1 MPLQVALTHRTSYH
15 YDRLVALGP
24 QTIRLRPAPQAR
36 TAILSYALKVEPEP
50 HFINWQQ
57 DPQGNHLA
65 RVVFPDKVDRFEVT
79 VDLVADMVTINPFD
93 FFLEPEAETFPFG
106 YDHILDQE
114 LAPFRKAEPAGPLL
128 TEMLAGIDRSEQR
141 TVDML
146 VALNT
151 LVQGRVDYIV
161 RMEPGVLTPEET
173 LGLGKGS
180 CRDSAWLLVQVLRH
194 LGLAAR
200 FVSGYLIQLA
210 PDVKPLEGPPGP
222 ESDFTD
228 LHAWAEVY
236 LPGAGW
242 VGLDATS
249 GLLCGEG
256 HIPLAASPDPISAAP
271 ITGVV
276 EKAEVEFGFE
286 MSVRRI
292 RETPRTTKP
301 YTEKQWQAIL
311 ARGAEVDR
319 ALAAGDV
326 RLTMGGEPTFI
337 SATDLDAPEW
347 NTDAL
352 GPTKRAY
359 AGRLIRRLMGRWARG
374 AALQHTMGKQYP
386 GEQLPR
392 WALYCH
398 WRADGE
404 PVWNDTA
411 LLAGDDDTDNATA
424 TEAAAFARGLAE
436 RLQVDPGLVIQAYE
450 DIHYYLWREHR
461 LPANVL
467 TEDAKL
473 RDPLERAR
481 LTRIFGQGLSTPVGS
496 VLPIRRVMQDGTRR
510 WQSGRWSFRAG
521 ELFLVPGD
529 SPVGLRLPLES
540 LPWADPAQIEVETEA
555 DPFTPHAPLPTHQA
569 IRTHAP
575 LPDASGIDGF
585 RPVPQA
591 LPEVGKSDPGVVR
604 TALTVESRNGL
615 IHVFFPPLFAA
626 EDWLVLTAAVEATA
640 AEMGRKVI
648 LEGYLPPEDD
658 RLRHFSVT
666 PDPGVIEV
674 NIHPA
679 TSWAEQIELTEALYE
694 DARQVG
700 LATEKFNLDG
710 RHVGTGGGNHVV
722 MGAAKA
728 EDSPF
733 LRRPDLLKSLLGFWH
748 NHPSLSFAFSGQ
760 FIGPTSQHPRVDEA
774 RQDSLAELE
783 IAFSQIKSKQPVAP
797 WITDRLFRNILA
809 DMTGNTHR
817 TEFCIDKMYAPET
830 SSGRRGLVEFRALEM
845 PPHARMSAAQMLLM
859 RSAVAAF
866 WERPYERQLIHW
878 GTRVHD
884 DFLLPHYVEQD
895 FRSVLE
901 ELGNLGFPLD
911 PEWFAPHMAFRFP
924 QIGEIALRGMG
935 VELRNALEPWHV
947 LGEEPAG
954 GSTVRYVDSSVE
966 RVQARVSGWVEERY
980 LLACNGV
987 AVPLD
992 ATDREGEF
1000 VGGVRFKAWN
1010 PPSSL
1015 HPTIQPHVPLVFDV
1029 YDQWSGRSL
1038 GGMTYHVAHPGGLS
1052 YDRFPV
1058 NANEAEARRRTR
1070 FFPIGHSAGPMQEPV
1085 VTRSR
1090 EHPRT
1095 LDLRR
1100 AL

>member
-1 MPLQVALTHRTSYH
+1 M
-15 YDRLVALGP
+15 
-24 QTIRLRPAPQAR
+24 
-36 TAILSYALKVEPEP
+36 
-50 HFINWQQ
+50 
-57 DPQGNHLA
+57 
-65 RVVFPDKVDRFEVT
+65 
-79 VDLVADMVTINPFD
+79 
-93 FFLEPEAETFPFG
+93 
-106 YDHILDQE
+106 
-114 LAPFRKAEPAGPLL
+114 
-128 TEMLAGIDRSEQR
+128 
-141 TVDML
+141 
-146 VALNT
+146 
-151 LVQGRVDYIV
+151 
-161 RMEPGVLTPEET
+161 
-173 LGLGKGS
+173 
-180 CRDSAWLLVQVLRH
+180 
-194 LGLAAR
+194 
-200 FVSGYLIQLA
+200 
-210 PDVKPLEGPPGP
+210 
-222 ESDFTD
+222 
-228 LHAWAEVY
+228 
-236 LPGAGW
+236 
-242 VGLDATS
+242 
-249 GLLCGEG
+249 
-256 HIPLAASPDPISAAP
+256 
-271 ITGVV
+271 
-276 EKAEVEFGFE
+276 
-286 MSVRRI
+286 
-292 RETPRTTKP
+292 
-301 YTEKQWQAIL
+301 
-311 ARGAEVDR
+311 
-319 ALAAGDV
+319 
-326 RLTMGGEPTFI
+326 
-337 SATDLDAPEW
+337 
-347 NTDAL
+347 
-352 GPTKRAY
+352 
-359 AGRLIRRLMGRWARG
+359 
-374 AALQHTMGKQYP
+374 
-386 GEQLPR
+386 
-392 WALYCH
+392 
-398 WRADGE
+398 
-404 PVWNDTA
+404 
-411 LLAGDDDTDNATA
+411 
-424 TEAAAFARGLAE
+424 
-436 RLQVDPGLVIQAYE
+436 
-450 DIHYYLWREHR
+450 
-461 LPANVL
+461 
-467 TEDAKL
+467 
-473 RDPLERAR
+473 
-481 LTRIFGQGLSTPVGS
+481 
-496 VLPIRRVMQDGTRR
+496 
-510 WQSGRWSFRAG
+510 
-521 ELFLVPGD
+521 
-529 SPVGLRLPLES
+529 
-540 LPWADPAQIEVETEA
+540 
-555 DPFTPHAPLPTHQA
+555 
-569 IRTHAP
+569 
-575 LPDASGIDGF
+575 
-585 RPVPQA
+585 
-591 LPEVGKSDPGVVR
+591 
-604 TALTVESRNGL
+604 
-615 IHVFFPPLFAA
+615 
-626 EDWLVLTAAVEATA
+626 TAAVEATA

-658 RLRHFSVT
+658 RLLHFSVT

-679 TSWAEQIELTEALYE
+679 TGWAEQIEMTEALYE

-783 IAFSQIKSKQPVAP
+783 IAFSQIKAKQPVAP

-911 PEWFAPHMAFRFP
+911 PDWFAPHMAFRFP

-1070 FFPIGHSAGPMQEPV
+1070 FFPIGHSAGPMPEPL